1 MCTMLFCFICRI
13 TVLPF
18 QMSFG
23 FTSVVINFYVLGT
36 VVKNKQY
43 VGLLSAVVVYAGA
56 MSAYPFARLSR
67 YYGKDT
73 IIFVGNICM
82 LLIGLILL
90 VVTDEQL
97 EHWTFMIP
105 YLLIAGMGRGVW
117 ENTNKAVIADF
128 FPNSD
133 NLTSAFSIVTLF
145 TAYSTSVGYFTF
157 FAVTR
162 EQMIGMVL
170 FFALLS
176 LICYHFGFLAHQN
189 VEQQQHFEMRKG
201 NLVRQQY
208 AEHCR
213 MQQDRGN
220 RGTSDGMNE
229 YRPPAAAIAQQCTA
243 ADIAEVSAPMPRGMN
258 VPAGFHHGLS
268 GNAAR
273 MKLDSNDFL

>member
-1 MCTMLFCFICRI
+1 
-13 TVLPF
+13 
-18 QMSFG
+18 MSFG

-36 VVKNKQY
+36 VVKNKEY

-67 YYGKDT
+67 YYGKDS
-73 IIFVGNICM
+73 IIFVGNLCM
-82 LLIGLILL
+82 LLIGLLLL
-90 VVTDEQL
+90 VVSDKQL
-97 EHWTFMIP
+97 ERWTFMIP

-162 EQMIGMVL
+162 DQMIGMVL
-170 FFALLS
+170 FFSMLS
-176 LICYHFGFLAHQN
+176 LISYHFGFVAHQH
-189 VEQQQHFEMRKG
+189 VEEKQLFELQKRE
-201 NLVRQQY
+201 LVRRQY
-208 AEHCR
+208 ADHCR
-213 MQQDRGN
+213 LQEDGDSSNGASNGLSSSSSSGN
-220 RGTSDGMNE
+220 A
-229 YRPPAAAIAQQCTA
+229 YRPPAAVAVAKEFTA
-243 ADIAEVSAPMPRGMN
+243 ADIAEVSPPMPRGMN

-268 GNAAR
+268 GNAGR